1 MSVSKIR
8 LNNNNEA
15 ILTVDS
21 YDKIDKNE
29 FKKFMDL
36 DSPSFLKCEFAND
49 EIFTLLYSYEKYTSL
64 KGFLTQTVTKSNALD
79 FLRSL
84 VRVYIEAEKHTMNA
98 KHILLGVDSVFVN
111 LETYEVAG
119 IYVPVIDGI
128 LPERPLRLFIK
139 ELLVNMLYSE
149 EDNMTW
155 LGELIRYMNLN
166 RQLDVHAFYSYLE
179 TLYDHYADTSEVTFE
194 EPVIEAT
201 PIVREISSNDIEDAF
216 ANKETV
222 NNTVEEE
229 DEFHK
234 LKAALNMTSI
244 RFGDKDVVDVESVSE
259 ATPETDSVEFAD
271 EVEEEAKVEYYLYR
285 RSDHSKFSLCKEE
298 IHIGKALDNDISIQ
312 NNPVISRLHA
322 VITYHN
328 DEYKIRDNSSTNHTF
343 VNGMMLKPNQEK
355 VLCENDRIVFGNEE
369 FVFKMK

>member
-8 LNNNNEA
+8 LNNKNEA
-15 ILTVDS
+15 ILTVASIDE
-21 YDKIDKNE
+21 IDKNE

-36 DSPSFLKCEFAND
+36 DSPSFLKCEFVND
-49 EIFTLLYSYEKYTSL
+49 ETFTLLYSFEKYSSL

-84 VRVYIEAEKHTMNA
+84 VRMYIEAEKYTMNV

-111 LETYEVAG
+111 LQANEVAG
-119 IYVPVIDGI
+119 VYVPVIDGV
-128 LPERPLRLFIK
+128 LPERPLRLFVK

-155 LGELIRYMNLN
+155 LGELIRYINLN
-166 RQLDVHAFYSYLE
+166 RQLDVHAFYNYLE
-179 TLYDHYADTSEVTFE
+179 TLYDDCADVSEMSFE
-194 EPVIEAT
+194 EPVVEAT
-201 PIVREISSNDIEDAF
+201 PIVQEISLNDIEDTF
-216 ANKETV
+216 VNKEAANETA
-222 NNTVEEE
+222 EKD
-229 DEFHK
+229 DEFHE
-234 LKAALNMTSI
+234 LKAALNMTQI
-244 RFGDKDVVDVESVSE
+244 CFDDKDVVRAEPISESLEETASVVFMDV
-259 ATPETDSVEFAD
+259 AG
-271 EVEEEAKVEYYLYR
+271 EEAKAEYYLYR
-285 RSDHSKFSLCKEE
+285 RSDHSKFTLGKEE

-322 VITYHN
+322 VITCHN
-328 DEYKIRDNSSTNHTF
+328 DEFKIRDNASTNHTF

-355 VLCENDRIVFGNEE
+355 VLCENDRIVLGNEE

>member
-229 DEFHK
+229 DE
-234 LKAALNMTSI
+234 
-244 RFGDKDVVDVESVSE
+244 
-259 ATPETDSVEFAD
+259 
-271 EVEEEAKVEYYLYR
+271 VEYYLYR
-285 RSDHSKFSLCKEE
+285 RSDHSKFSLFKEE